1 MAAAGLE
8 AGTKVPTRNAS
19 ATDDTT
25 VVMNDTGLTSREAAA
40 RLAEVGPNVMPGG
53 RRVSPWRM
61 MAGELTHLLAVLL
74 WIAAGL
80 AVLAGIPA
88 LAIAIVVIVLLNAA
102 FAFAQEY
109 RADRSA
115 QRLHRLLPAAARVVR
130 DGEVVSVPV
139 ADLVPGDVV
148 LLTAGDRV
156 AADLNVITAANLA
169 LDESL
174 LTGESAVVRHGPEDA
189 LRGGTFVVQGEARA
203 VVVATGSGTALADID
218 RLTASAE
225 RPPSP
230 MTRELKRVVRVIAV
244 IAAVVGVGLGA
255 VSLILRLGLT
265 QAFVF
270 AIGVSVALVP
280 EGMLPT
286 VTLSLARGAELMAEK
301 RALVRR
307 LDAVETLGA
316 TTFICTDKTGTV
328 TENRMNVLEVVT
340 AAGIV
345 SIHGEGYAPSAV
357 VDGPPEAIALVPR
370 VARAAL
376 RCVAGR
382 VVERDGR
389 WEAAGDP
396 MEAAFHCLAVRV
408 GVDAEPAGRRVPYT
422 ADRVLS
428 SSLDG
433 AEVSVLGATEA
444 VLARCRAVPAGIED
458 AVRRLTGTGRRV
470 LAVATRT
477 WIGDASPEMEHDLDF
492 AGVLALED
500 PPRSGVREALET
512 CRAAGIRIAMITGD
526 HPRTGAAI
534 AREIG
539 LLGPD
544 GVVLDGPGLPATD
557 EELAD
562 AIDHADGVVVAR
574 ATPADKL
581 RIARALRGHGHVV
594 AMTGDGV
601 NDAPALREADVGVA
615 MGASGSDVAR
625 EAADVVLLDDHLA
638 TIVAAVELGRA
649 TFKNIR
655 RFLTYHLTDNVAE
668 LAPFVV
674 WALTGGSVPLAIG
687 VMQVIALDIGS
698 DMLPALALGAE
709 PARDDV
715 MQGPARRSIVDRAML
730 SRAFLLLGL
739 TEAVVSLGAFVAVLL
754 VGGWRWGEP
763 VDPSLLAGASGTAFA
778 AIVLGQMA
786 TAFACRSTVRRVWRM
801 NPRGNRLLVYA
812 VAAQAVMLVAF
823 LGIPFLVDLLGGA
836 WPPLLGWGLAALA
849 VPVIVL
855 VDGLSKRLLRSA
867 SSRGPGAT
875 VRRGW

>member
-1 MAAAGLE
+1 
-8 AGTKVPTRNAS
+8 
-19 ATDDTT
+19 
-25 VVMNDTGLTSREAAA
+25 MNDTGLTSREAAA
-40 RLAEVGPNVMPGG
+40 RLAEVGPNVVPHG

-61 MAGELTHLLAVLL
+61 ILRELTHLLAVLL
-74 WIAAGL
+74 WIAAAL

-88 LAIAIVVIVLLNAA
+88 LAIAIVVIVALNAA

-115 QRLHRLLPAAARVVR
+115 QRLSRLLPMAARVMR
-130 DGEVVSVPV
+130 DGEAVTVPA

-148 LLTAGDRV
+148 LLAAGDRV
-156 AADLNVITAANLA
+156 AADLDVVSAADLA

-174 LTGESAVVRHGPEDA
+174 LTGESAVVRHARGDI

-203 VVVATGSGTALADID
+203 VVVATGSRTVLADIG
-218 RLTASAE
+218 RLTAGAQ

-230 MTRELKRVVRVIAV
+230 MTLELKRVVRVIAV
-244 IAAVVGVGLGA
+244 IAAIVGVGLGA
-255 VSLILRLGLT
+255 TSLLLGLGLT

-301 RALVRR
+301 HALVRR

-316 TTFICTDKTGTV
+316 TTFICTDKTGTL

-345 SIHGEGYAPSAV
+345 RIRGEGYAPTA
-357 VDGPPEAIALVPR
+357 DLAGPPEAVALVPR
-370 VARAAL
+370 AARAAL

-382 VVERDGR
+382 VVEREGR

-396 MEAAFHCLAVRV
+396 MEAAFHSLALRV
-408 GVDAEPAGRRVPYT
+408 GTDAEATGHRVPYT
-422 ADRVLS
+422 ADRLLS

-433 AEVSVLGATEA
+433 DQVSVLGATEA
-444 VLARCRAVPAGIED
+444 VLARCRAVPPHIAD
-458 AVRRLTGTGRRV
+458 AVHELTGAGRRV

-477 WIGDASPEMEHDLDF
+477 WTAAPSPEMEHDLDF

-500 PPRSGVREALET
+500 PPRAGVREALEK

-534 AREIG
+534 AREVG
-539 LLGPD
+539 LLGPR
-544 GVVLDGPGLPATD
+544 GVVLDGPSLPTTD

-562 AIDHADGVVVAR
+562 TVDHDDGVVVAR

-674 WALTGGSVPLAIG
+674 WALSGGSVPLAIG

-698 DMLPALALGAE
+698 DMLPGLALGAE

-715 MQGPARRSIVDRAML
+715 MQGPARRSIVDRALL
-730 SRAFLLLGL
+730 SRAFFLLGL
-739 TEAVVSLGAFVAVLL
+739 TEAVVALGAFLGVLL
-754 VGGWRWGEP
+754 VAGWQWGDD
-763 VDPSLLAGASGTAFA
+763 VDPAVMAGASGTAFA

-786 TAFACRSTVRRVWRM
+786 TAFACRSTVRPVWRM
-801 NPRGNRLLVYA
+801 HPRTNRLLLVA
-812 VAAQAVMLVAF
+812 VAAQAVLLVAF

-849 VPVIVL
+849 VPAIVI
-855 VDGLSKRLLRSA
+855 VDGLSKLRRRRIREREGRLPA
-867 SSRGPGAT
+867 STAPDATTRGS
-875 VRRGW
+875 